1 MKIDKEQIKA
11 YSKEIT
17 KVCKLVGYNPDES
30 EYQFYDFFDDASDFY
45 FVPYIKKLAENI
57 SDDECEDFLEEISSA
72 IDEVYD
78 STVDVSLKE
87 VKDYIKKENISLSK
101 FLSREIIIRDIE
113 HESILEWFLSNGND
127 EIIQKFIN
135 WVLE

>member
-1 MKIDKEQIKA
+1 MKIDKKQMKA

-17 KVCKLVGYNPDES
+17 KACKLYGYDPS
-30 EYQFYDFFDDASDFY
+30 EGYFLDFFDDASDFY
-45 FVPYIKKLAENI
+45 FIPYIKELAKNA
-57 SDDECEDFLEEISSA
+57 SDDDDFLEEFGDV

-78 STVDVSLKE
+78 PAIEVTLDE
-87 VKDYIKKENISLSK
+87 VKDYIKKNNISLGK
-101 FLSREIIIRDIE
+101 FINNEIENRDIE
-113 HESILEWFLSNGND
+113 NEFIIDWFLSNTND

>member
-1 MKIDKEQIKA
+1 MKIDKKQMKA

-17 KVCKLVGYNPDES
+17 KACKLYGYDPS
-30 EYQFYDFFDDASDFY
+30 EYCFENYFEDASDFY
-45 FVPYIKKLAENI
+45 FIPYIKELAKNASDEDDDFMEKLGY
-57 SDDECEDFLEEISSA
+57 A

-78 STVDVSLKE
+78 STVEVSLKE

-101 FLSREIIIRDIE
+101 FLSREIENRDIE
-113 HESILEWFLSNGND
+113 PEFILEWFLSNTND
-127 EIIQKFIN
+127 ETIQKFIN

>member
-1 MKIDKEQIKA
+1 MKIDKKRLEA

-17 KVCKLVGYNPDES
+17 KVCKLWGYDSSNDCFEDYF
-30 EYQFYDFFDDASDFY
+30 EDASY
-45 FVPYIKKLAENI
+45 FDSIPYIKELAE
-57 SDDECEDFLEEISSA
+57 SDEDDDFMEKLGYA

-78 STVDVSLKE
+78 STVEVSLKE
-87 VKDYIKKENISLSK
+87 VKDYIKKNNISLGK
-101 FLSREIIIRDIE
+101 FLLSISLLRDIE
-113 HESILEWFLSNGND
+113 SESILEWFLSNTND

>member
-1 MKIDKEQIKA
+1 MKIDKEQLKT

-17 KVCKLVGYNPDES
+17 KVCKLWGYNPSKQRFKD
-30 EYQFYDFFDDASDFY
+30 YFDDASCFDSI
-45 FVPYIKKLAENI
+45 PYIKELAKNCE
-57 SDDECEDFLEEISSA
+57 DDDFLEKLGYA

-78 STVDVSLKE
+78 STVEVTLKE
-87 VKDYIKKENISLSK
+87 VKDFIKKNNISLGK
-101 FLSREIIIRDIE
+101 FLDNEIENRGIEDEFIID
-113 HESILEWFLSNGND
+113 WFLSNTND

>member
-1 MKIDKEQIKA
+1 MKIDKKRLEA

-17 KVCKLVGYNPDES
+17 KICKLWGYNPS
-30 EYQFYDFFDDASDFY
+30 EQCFEDYFEDASHFDSI
-45 FVPYIKKLAENI
+45 PYIKELAEGDE
-57 SDDECEDFLEEISSA
+57 DDDFMEKLGYA

-78 STVDVSLKE
+78 STVEVTLKE
-87 VKDYIKKENISLSK
+87 VKDFIKDYDISLNKYISAGIENRNIEPE
-101 FLSREIIIRDIE
+101 FIID
-113 HESILEWFLSNGND
+113 WFLSNTND

>member
-1 MKIDKEQIKA
+1 MKIDKKQIKA

-30 EYQFYDFFDDASDFY
+30 EYQFDDFFEDLSDFY
-45 FVPYIKKLAENI
+45 FIPYIKELAENA
-57 SDDECEDFLEEISSA
+57 SDDECEELFEEVGYA

-78 STVDVSLKE
+78 STVEVSLKE

-135 WVLE
+135 WVLK